1 MAEHTLDCKGLNC
14 PMPIVRISQQLRGMQ
29 SGDVLVVEASDP
41 AFKADLQAWA
51 KRFGHQIVS
60 IEDGPVCRAK
70 VVKA

>member
-14 PMPIVRISQQLRGMQ
+14 PMPIVRISQLLRTLP

-51 KRFGHQIVS
+51 KRFGHQITS
-60 IEDGPVCRAK
+60 IESGAVCRATI
-70 VVKA
+70 VKA